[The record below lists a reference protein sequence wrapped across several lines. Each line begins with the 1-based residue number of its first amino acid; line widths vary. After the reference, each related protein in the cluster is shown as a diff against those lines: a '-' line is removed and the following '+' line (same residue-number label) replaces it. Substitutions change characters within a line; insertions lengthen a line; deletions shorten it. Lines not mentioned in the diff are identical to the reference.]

1 MTRMFARL
9 DKVYFSLNL
18 TLLNRNVRAKSVATV
33 RAVPA
38 DRLVLESDRPD
49 GRLRSLDDWRAWFR
63 EVGGEGGEGGEEE
76 GGDSDDSDT
85 RFMLERATRQGS
97 SDSIL
102 LMARAVGAALG
113 RDPQDVL
120 AQSAAAI
127 RRIFVF

>member
-18 TLLNRNVRAKSVATV
+18 TLLNRNARAKSVATV

-63 EVGGEGGEGGEEE
+63 EVGGEGGEEE